1 MPRVVFLL
9 TPQVYLLDLAGPVE
23 VFHTAEDFGLPYQVS
38 YVADQVEVVSAE
50 HLRLRASTSWPAL
63 DPQDLIIVPGGRA
76 TTLDEDEATG
86 QSLDVLRS
94 HHRQGGMVVG
104 ICAGAASLGRA
115 GLLDGRRCTTH
126 HRIQDELATAYP
138 AATVVKDVLYVVDGR
153 IATSAGMASGIDLAL
168 HLVAA
173 EHGPGV
179 AARIA
184 RSLVVYARRNGQ
196 EQQVSAMVRHRH
208 HLSDLVHQLQDLIE
222 KGFANPLRLIDLA
235 HELGCSER
243 TITRHF
249 REATGLTPLR
259 YQQTLRLEHA
269 ERLIA
274 QGATV
279 ETAAHG
285 AGLADA
291 RTLRAL
297 RKTLQEPHLTP

>member
-38 YVADQVEVVSAE
+38 YVADQAEVVSAE
-50 HLRLRASTSWPAL
+50 HLPLRASTTWPAL
-63 DPQDLIIVPGGRA
+63 DPQDLIVVPGGRA
-76 TTLDEDEATG
+76 ATLDEGGASG
-86 QSLDVLRS
+86 RSLDVLRS
-94 HHRQGGMVVG
+94 HHRQGGMVVS
-104 ICAGAASLGRA
+104 ICSGAASLGRA

-126 HRIQDELATAYP
+126 HRIQDELAAAYP
-138 AATVVKDVLYVVDGR
+138 AATVVKDLLYVVDGR

-196 EQQVSAMVRHRH
+196 QQVSAMVRHRH
-208 HLSDLVHQLQDLIE
+208 HLSDLVHQLQDLID
-222 KGFANPLRLIDLA
+222 KRFADPLRLSDLA
-235 HELGCSER
+235 QELGCSER

-269 ERLIA
+269 EHLIA

-285 AGLADA
+285 VGLADA
-291 RTLRAL
+291 RTLRTL